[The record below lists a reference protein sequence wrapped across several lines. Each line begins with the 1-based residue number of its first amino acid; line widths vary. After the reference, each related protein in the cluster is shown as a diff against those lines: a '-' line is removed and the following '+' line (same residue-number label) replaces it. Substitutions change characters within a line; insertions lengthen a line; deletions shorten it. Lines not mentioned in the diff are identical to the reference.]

1 MNAHPDSGAIV
12 LLAFIP
18 MLFLAMYLRR
28 RLARHGTMPRGIAIA
43 ASCSAALLAVGLV
56 AL

>member
-1 MNAHPDSGAIV
+1 MNANPHSGAIV
-12 LLAFIP
+12 LLAFVP

-28 RLARHGTMPRGIAIA
+28 RFAGRAAMPRGIAIA
-43 ASCSAALLAVGLV
+43 ASCSAALLVFGLV